1 MSHQPNPN
9 IRNEAADAAE
19 YNSKLS
25 EDRTLRQEAS
35 DYGWKHG
42 NRAANLRYRGE
53 DTEDQTP
60 RSVPRDMP
68 GITPSGTGED
78 PFTDAPEGYEARST
92 SFDDQGNLEVEDRTP
107 ELSDTDALDKE
118 EMQSFEGSGSDGNG
132 KFDENYKPTSGGMK
146 PTPHTPHTQRTQ
158 PTPQQTPQQTP
169 QNTQPATGPVTPG
182 RVVGIN
188 THLTG
193 AVDFYARLPPCDLG
207 AVELCTFFPNHTQ
220 WPEPGLRLLR
230 NGWKYEDIAMA
241 QLHARNNVNKAY
253 MDRRKAALRQQA
265 LANGKNFFNDESFT
279 PTSRQTLMTPVNTY
293 DATNYRPKSTV
304 NMNRLTDATLLEL
317 GNGIHN
323 WPTGADRG
331 IVTQCIEHA
340 VQNNDQTLMVRDIPR
355 LAQQLGFAM
364 PAEATGTQW
373 DQRANHRVRII
384 VTGYGYL
391 T

>member
-1 MSHQPNPN
+1 MSHQLNQN
-9 IRNEAADAAE
+9 IMNEAASAAE
-19 YNSKLS
+19 YNSQLS
-25 EDRTLRQEAS
+25 EDRTLRREAL
-35 DYGWKHG
+35 DYGWEKG

-60 RSVPRDMP
+60 RSLPRDMP
-68 GITPSGTGED
+68 RIVAAGIAGD
-78 PFTDAPEGYEARST
+78 PFTDAPEGRDASP
-92 SFDDQGNLEVEDRTP
+92 SSIDDQVNTEVDNRDSG
-107 ELSDTDALDKE
+107 LNDT
-118 EMQSFEGSGSDGNG
+118 EGIVEKDMGGSEGNG
-132 KFDENYKPTSGGMK
+132 GDVDNNPDEEYKPT
-146 PTPHTPHTQRTQ
+146 PRTPRAPRAQ
-158 PTPQQTPQQTP
+158 PTTQQTPQQTP
-169 QNTQPATGPVTPG
+169 QNTQPAAGAVTPG

-193 AVDFYARLPPCDLG
+193 AVDFYARLPPCNLG